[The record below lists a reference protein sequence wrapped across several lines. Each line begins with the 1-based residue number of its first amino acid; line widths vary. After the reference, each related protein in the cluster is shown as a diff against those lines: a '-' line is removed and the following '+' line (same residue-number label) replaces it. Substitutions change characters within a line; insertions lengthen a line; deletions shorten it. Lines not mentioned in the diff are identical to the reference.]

1 MTRYELVNHLLESD
15 SELSFQDPR
24 CSLTSSDALVARCTH
39 RQRIALFVAVSG
51 FIVVLTIMA
60 IVIFTGLRAT
70 PSYSNPTDPGMA
82 RLPGDISPIHYDLS
96 LETDMD
102 RFTYNGT
109 VNIRIKV
116 CIARHLLIPD
126 LLFAGTQTN
135 KSSDPSR
142 EGIEYFGNYFAH
154 RSFNCPR
161 CCYQVPRLLPLS
173 FQQQLMFFHH
183 KILP

>member
-24 CSLTSSDALVARCTH
+24 SSLTSSDALVARCTH

-70 PSYSNPTDPGMA
+70 PSYNNPTDPGMA

-109 VNIRIKV
+109 VNIRITV
-116 CIARHLLIPD
+116 CILARHLLTFSLQALKPTNQVILHARELNISAITLRTD
-126 LLFAGTQTN
+126 LSTAPAAATKYLASYLCHSN
-135 KSSDPSR
+135 SS
-142 EGIEYFGNYFAH
+142 
-154 RSFNCPR
+154 
-161 CCYQVPRLLPLS
+161 
-173 FQQQLMFFHH
+173 
-183 KILP
+183 

>member
-24 CSLTSSDALVARCTH
+24 SSLTSSDALVARCTH

-60 IVIFTGLRAT
+60 IVIFTGLRGT
-70 PSYSNPTDPGMA
+70 PSYNPNPTDPGMA
-82 RLPGDISPIHYDLS
+82 RLPGDINPIHYDLS

-109 VNIRIKV
+109 VNIRITV
-116 CIARHLLIPD
+116 CILARHLLTFSLQALKPTNQVILHARELNISAITLRTD
-126 LLFAGTQTN
+126 LSTAPAAATKYLASYLCHSN
-135 KSSDPSR
+135 SS
-142 EGIEYFGNYFAH
+142 
-154 RSFNCPR
+154 
-161 CCYQVPRLLPLS
+161 
-173 FQQQLMFFHH
+173 
-183 KILP
+183 